1 MVFNIRLAVRLL
13 SRTSRSTFS
22 CKTCASM
29 GTCQMQKKLA
39 WHKFWLLL
47 YLFLFFYYSLVFP
60 IFLYLREGSKNT
72 WNSTNTLRARK
83 QKMFIFL
90 PILVHAINL
99 LKSICFFRSQ
109 LRDLQLTQSY
119 TLLIII
125 VPYRH
130 SIGKCFFFHRHLS
143 IKSKAL
149 LSTKFHSTF

>member
-1 MVFNIRLAVRLL
+1 MKLELESQMVFNIRLAERLL

-60 IFLYLREGSKNT
+60 IFLYLREGSENT

-119 TLLIII
+119 TLLKII

-130 SIGKCFFFHRHLS
+130 SICRQMLCFFPY
-143 IKSKAL
+143 AL
-149 LSTKFHSTF
+149 KR